1 MINSATPTTAAT
13 GDPDPYDWRLA
24 VKTVLAFA
32 VLLFLADVLL

>member
-1 MINSATPTTAAT
+1 MISLAAHG